1 MADSGVLYVLEI
13 EGVNADQ
20 SRIDTLILGKPLL
33 KDRDEEEVRGYR
45 DALAKKG

>member
-13 EGVNADQ
+13 EGVNVDQ

-33 KDRDEEEVRGYR
+33 KDRNEEKVRGYR
-45 DALAKKG
+45 GCLAKKG